1 MYRRLQRPAAVAA
14 CALLIAMATATLAA
28 AGNDPA
34 FPDLPPGAE
43 VLRLENGLQ
52 VVLLPNP
59 AQPMAVVLT
68 QVPVGSAYED
78 FRTSGMSH
86 MLEHLLFNGTTT
98 MTQEELYAAAD
109 RVGAWNNA
117 HTSDFFTNF
126 IMIVPSAQLAEGV
139 ALQAGMLFHSTL
151 PADKFEKE
159 RGIVVGELVQAR
171 DRDDD
176 PAGGIIREAAFA
188 GSSLALPTLGTLST
202 IEHLNRDDVDAFYH
216 NHYVPN
222 NMITTVAGG
231 FDRDAVLAL
240 LREHFGAVPP
250 GTVQRPPLAA
260 APPVGDGSV
269 VTRRAGDAH
278 VLALVYEAPGYGA
291 HDYFAFEALTGLL
304 DAPATGVL
312 AQAYAKLPEDRR
324 PGVSTWW
331 DRADGFARL
340 TLRLDL
346 PADADPA
353 LYRRLT
359 MEALAAAAKKGF
371 AADDV
376 TEIVRGRATTTL
388 LEREQLRMLAITAA
402 EPLTL
407 GGPDHFL
414 GYLDRLAAVT
424 PAQIAQALERHLVG
438 RPHLAVH
445 VLPATAADA
454 GAAAETVALERS
466 VLTNGTV
473 LVALRNPVSP
483 LFAAHVAVRNRAG
496 LDGDRPGSLNLLH
509 RLLRRGTRDCDAEC
523 LAHRLGALG
532 AELKLVDDPNIP
544 MDDYYTGGRFS
555 WVRLET
561 GADVGPE
568 ALTLLLGL
576 LREPSFSAADVA
588 AEQAAQQEIL
598 QRQAGSAG
606 QRARRLFADTLYGNH
621 PLSRAP
627 EGVPGSLD
635 GLDLATLK
643 DLHRR
648 AFAPA
653 NLVVTVVSP
662 LPHAQVAA
670 LVEAHLPARGEPA
683 PALPALPVTA
693 QDARVTATAGGPMAA
708 IRTGSLFA
716 VDPADAPAL
725 QMLVD
730 VLSDRIAMDLRE
742 TRGLSYSTGAG
753 VEIHGAEAALE
764 AWLNPPAA
772 RLDEGEQALLEAVRG
787 FDAATVTQ
795 AELDKTRGARAGR
808 LMMRRL
814 ASISQA
820 YYLATAELDGRV
832 EGYLT
837 SLAEHDSVTLDDLVR
852 VGGKYLKNRP
862 LVTAVAN

>member
-1 MYRRLQRPAAVAA
+1 
-14 CALLIAMATATLAA
+14 MATAAAALAA
-28 AGNDPA
+28 GDDPA

-59 AQPMAVVLT
+59 AQPMAAVLT
-68 QVPVGSAYED
+68 QVRVGSAYED

-86 MLEHLLFNGTTT
+86 MLEHLLFNGTAT

-126 IMIVPSAQLAEGV
+126 IMIVPSAKLAEGV

-159 RGIVVGELVQAR
+159 RGIVVGEIVQAR

-202 IEHLNRDDVDAFYH
+202 IEHLSRDDVDAFYH

-260 APPVGDGSV
+260 ATPVGDGSV

-291 HDYFAFEALTGLL
+291 GDYFAFETLTGLL

-331 DRADGFARL
+331 DRADGFARF

-346 PADADPA
+346 PSDADPA

-359 MEALAAAAKKGF
+359 VEALAAAAKKGF
-371 AADDV
+371 AAGDV
-376 TEIVRGRATTTL
+376 TEIVRGRATATL

-424 PAQIAQALERHLVG
+424 PAQIAQAFARHLVG

-445 VLPATAADA
+445 VLPATAAAA
-454 GAAAETVALERS
+454 GAAGETVAVERS
-466 VLTNGTV
+466 VLANGTA
-473 LVALRNPVSP
+473 LVTLRNPVSP

-496 LDGDRPGSLNLLH
+496 LDGDRPGALNLLH
-509 RLLRRGTRDCDAEC
+509 RLLRRGTRDCGAEC

-576 LREPSFSAADVA
+576 LRAPSFTAADVA
-588 AEQAAQQEIL
+588 AELAAQQEIL

-606 QRARRLFADTLYGNH
+606 QRARRLFADALYGAH

-635 GLDLATLK
+635 GLDLAALK

-662 LPHAQVAA
+662 LAHAQVAA

-683 PALPALPVTA
+683 PALPPLPATA

-716 VDPADAPAL
+716 VEPADAPAL

-772 RLDEGEQALLEAVRG
+772 RLDEGEQALLQAVRG

-795 AELDKTRGARAGR
+795 AELDKARGARAGR

-837 SLAEHDSVTLDDLVR
+837 SLAEHDTVTLDDLVR
-852 VGGKYLKNRP
+852 VGGKYLQNRP

>member
-1 MYRRLQRPAAVAA
+1 MTMYRRLQHPATVAV
-14 CALLIAMATATLAA
+14 CALLIATATLAA
-28 AGNDPA
+28 GDDLS

-59 AQPMAVVLT
+59 AQPMAAVLT
-68 QVPVGSAYED
+68 QVRVGSAYED

-86 MLEHLLFNGTTT
+86 MLEHLLFNGTAT

-109 RVGAWNNA
+109 RLGAWNNA

-126 IMIVPSAQLAEGV
+126 IMIVPSAKLAEGV

-171 DRDDD
+171 DRDED

-202 IEHLNRDDVDAFYH
+202 IEHLGRDDVDAFYRH
-216 NHYVPN
+216 HYVPN

-231 FDRDAVLAL
+231 FDRDAVLAM
-240 LREHFGAVPP
+240 LREHFGVVPP
-250 GTVQRPPLAA
+250 GTVQRPPLTP
-260 APPVGDGSV
+260 APPVDV
-269 VTRRAGDAH
+269 PDAITRRGGDAH
-278 VLALVYEAPGYGA
+278 VLALVFEAPGYGA
-291 HDYFAFEALTGLL
+291 PDYFAFEALTGLL
-304 DAPATGVL
+304 DAPSTGLL
-312 AQAYAKLPEDRR
+312 ARAFAKLPEDRR
-324 PGVSTWW
+324 PDVSSWW

-353 LYRRLT
+353 LYRGLVVD
-359 MEALAAAAKKGF
+359 ALAAAAKKGF
-371 AADDV
+371 VPADV
-376 TEIVRGRATTTL
+376 TEIVRGRTTAAL

-402 EPLTL
+402 EPLVL

-424 PAQIAQALERHLVG
+424 PDRIARTLERRLVG

-445 VLPATAADA
+445 VLP
-454 GAAAETVALERS
+454 GAAAAAGADSAVVEVERS
-466 VLTNGTV
+466 TLAGGAV
-473 LVALRNPVSP
+473 LVTLRNPVSP
-483 LFAAHVAVRNRAG
+483 LFAAHVAVRNRAV
-496 LDGDRPGSLNLLH
+496 LDGDRPGALNLVH
-509 RLLRRGTRDCDAEC
+509 RLLRRGTKDCGREC
-523 LAHRLGALG
+523 LERRLAALG

-561 GADVGPE
+561 AAAVGPE
-568 ALTLLLGL
+568 ALALALGL
-576 LREPSFSAADVA
+576 LREPVFTAADVA
-588 AEQAAQQEIL
+588 DELTDQQATL

-606 QRARRLFADTLYGNH
+606 QRARRLFADALYGGH

-627 EGVPGSLD
+627 EGAPGTLD
-635 GLDLATLK
+635 GIGLAALQ

-670 LVEAHLPARGEPA
+670 MVEAHLPARGEAGPA
-683 PALPALPVTA
+683 MPPLPATT

-725 QMLVD
+725 QMLVA
-730 VLSDRIAMDLRE
+730 VLSDRIEMDLRE

-753 VEIHGAEAALE
+753 LEIHGGEAALE

-772 RLDEGEQALLEAVRG
+772 RLAEGEQALLETVRG

-795 AELDKTRGARAGR
+795 QELDKARGARAGR

-832 EGYLT
+832 DGYL
-837 SLAEHDSVTLDDLVR
+837 SALADHDGVTLDDLVR
-852 VGGKYLKNRP
+852 VGGKYLANRP